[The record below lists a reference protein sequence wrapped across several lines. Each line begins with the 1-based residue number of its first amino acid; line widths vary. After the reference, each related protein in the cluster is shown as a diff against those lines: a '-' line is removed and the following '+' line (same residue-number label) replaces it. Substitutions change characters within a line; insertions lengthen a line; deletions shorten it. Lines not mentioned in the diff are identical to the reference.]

1 MRAEGHDDQQ
11 NQIGDDVEF
20 LVILYRNL
28 VNATEAGIENERTR
42 AFYEAAIPFWCA
54 RWTAW
59 QGEDSLHEM
68 AFGEPPLEP
77 RRDTWRDWL
86 YLFTVIGRPEF
97 IAQFLVLISLSA
109 LILLVLHWIF
119 GIPLGPSHPIAK

>member
-1 MRAEGHDDQQ
+1 M
-11 NQIGDDVEF
+11 
-20 LVILYRNL
+20 
-28 VNATEAGIENERTR
+28 TSRTR
-42 AFYEAAIPFWCA
+42 SVTTLNSWLSCIGTWLTRRKQESKTSEPAPSTRLRSLSACA